1 MVNYRNGKIYCI
13 RSLSRPDL
21 IYIGSTC
28 NTLSKRFS
36 HHKTKNSGCSSK
48 QMIDIGDSYIE
59 LIEDVPCENK
69 NQLIR
74 REGQL
79 IRSMDCV
86 NKCIAGRTRQE
97 WENDNRDRVRELK
110 RVYMTGYAKKYE
122 KKNREIINERK
133 KVFYNR
139 NKERLNKKM
148 ECLCGVI
155 LVPRAIYTHRKTKNH
170 QQWQKIYDFIYD

>member
-13 RSLSRPDL
+13 RSLIRPDL

-36 HHKTKNSGCSSK
+36 HHKTKSSTCSSK
-48 QMIDIGDSYIE
+48 QIIDIGDSYIE
-59 LIEDVPCENK
+59 LIEDVPCDNK

-86 NKCIAGRTRQE
+86 NKSVAGRTRQE
-97 WENDNRDRVRELK
+97 YKNDNRERINELSRVRTNEWRK
-110 RVYMTGYAKKYE
+110 N
-122 KKNREIINERK
+122 NRELDNKHRK
-133 KVFYNR
+133 AFYHR
-139 NKERLNKKM
+139 NKERLSKKI
-148 ECLCGVI
+148 ECSCGVV
-155 LVPRAIYTHRKTKNH
+155 LVPRAIYTHRKTKKH
-170 QQWQKIYDFIYD
+170 QQWEKVYDFIYD

>member
-36 HHKTKNSGCSSK
+36 QHKQKSNPLSRK
-48 QMIDIGDSYIE
+48 QVIDIGDSYTE
-59 LIEDVPCENK
+59 LLEDVPCDNK

-86 NKCIAGRTRQE
+86 NKSVAGRTRQE
-97 WENDNRDRVRELK
+97 WENDNRER
-110 RVYMTGYAKKYE
+110 
-122 KKNREIINERK
+122 INK
-133 KVFYNR
+133 
-139 NKERLNKKM
+139 LS
-148 ECLCGVI
+148 
-155 LVPRAIYTHRKTKNH
+155 RACIRKT
-170 QQWQKIYDFIYD
+170 